1 MTFLK
6 IQLPLSLAFFSFNK
20 RWYTNFPSIATKITE
35 SSKQCITNFGYH
47 EQTNKKIHR
56 SS

>member
-1 MTFLK
+1 MTFPK